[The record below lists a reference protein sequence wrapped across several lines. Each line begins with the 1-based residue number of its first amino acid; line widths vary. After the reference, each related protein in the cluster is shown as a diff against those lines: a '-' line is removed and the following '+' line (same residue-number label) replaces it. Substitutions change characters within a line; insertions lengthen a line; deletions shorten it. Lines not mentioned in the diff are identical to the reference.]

1 MEFYQYIFENFS
13 FNNGQLLTKDKGA
26 IYLAPKESA
35 VLHFMLENVH
45 LVISKDAIIE
55 HVWKGGL
62 VSDESLTRCIYV
74 LRRALGHSSKKR
86 FIDNVYGKGYR
97 FVPDVQ
103 VVDVPTKPVFP
114 TEPIISSDITSNNI
128 SASQNAC
135 SIALFIFEM
144 QHRYQAISLHD
155 QLIDWLHCLD
165 LPINVVSS
173 FLTRSVQDYSS
184 YVSAIEKSQADYY
197 ITGMEIRHG
206 EKSIIRIELTRAK
219 DHSVLYREGVHF
231 TSDHH
236 INYRL
241 LCRAIF
247 SLLSMVEPSMATDS
261 GAAVNVYPPNS
272 SVAQHDALQ
281 FSLSAL
287 KKFMPQAVKLK
298 GHSNTSISDLCR
310 IAGSYYAVAN
320 LGLMDYESVRHEM
333 MIIVGKIL
341 ASDPNN
347 VIALS
352 LQGLLLCAEN
362 NKEAASKFHLA
373 MLLSPAVA
381 EVYYYYACHLV
392 RQGDLEKAM
401 QMNNMCM
408 ELNDGFYS
416 PKILRVII
424 HYLLGDIREAV
435 RYGEET
441 LNTDSPG
448 NTIMRGL
455 LALLYAR
462 LGELCKARALVKHIE
477 EYKLSCE
484 FIEYCYYEVTESVHP
499 GIAKHPTRIAGNMT
513 FAKPHS
519 GNYFSLASW
528 IK

>member
-1 MEFYQYIFENFS
+1 MEFHQYIFENFS
-13 FNNGQLLTKDKGA
+13 FNNGQLLTKDKGV

-35 VLHFMLENVH
+35 VLHFMLENAHSV
-45 LVISKDAIIE
+45 VSKDAIIE

-74 LRRALGHSSKKR
+74 LRRALGHSSKRR
-86 FIDNVYGKGYR
+86 FIDNVYGRGYR

-103 VVDVPTKPVFP
+103 VLDIPARPALSVSATC
-114 TEPIISSDITSNNI
+114 SSDI
-128 SASQNAC
+128 ASFDASVKKNAC

-184 YVSAIEKSQADYY
+184 YMSAIEKSQADYY
-197 ITGMEIRHG
+197 ISGMEIRHG

-219 DHSVLYREGVHF
+219 DHLVLYREGVHF

-247 SLLSMVEPSMATDS
+247 TLLSMIEPSMGTDS
-261 GAAVNVYPPNS
+261 GSAVNVYPPNS
-272 SVAQHDALQ
+272 QVAQHDALQ

-287 KKFMPQAVKLK
+287 KKFIPQAVKLK
-298 GHSNTSISDLCR
+298 GHGDTSISELCR

-320 LGLMDYESVRHEM
+320 LGLMDYENASHEM

-341 ASDPNN
+341 ASEPNN

-373 MLLSPAVA
+373 MLLSPTVA

-392 RQGDLEKAM
+392 RQGDFEKAM

-441 LNTDSPG
+441 LNTESPG

-462 LGELCKARALVKHIE
+462 LGELCKARDFVKHIE
-477 EYKLSCE
+477 EHKLSCE
-484 FIEYCYYEVTESVHP
+484 FIGYCYNEVAEVMHTRLE
-499 GIAKHPTRIAGNMT
+499 KHPSRIDENMA
-513 FAKPHS
+513 FSKHYIDNS
-519 GNYFSLASW
+519 FSLASW
-528 IK
+528 IM